1 MKKILLAILLM
12 APLSIFAQKFAHFN
26 SADII
31 PAMKEY
37 TAAQEEIEKLA
48 SQYEE
53 DLKRMQDEFN
63 KKLEDYQK
71 NGDKLLDNV
80 KQRREAELAD
90 LQQRIQQSYQ
100 DNQQELSKVQNEKL
114 QAIQEL
120 VMAAIK
126 KVGEAG
132 GYVYIVDTSAG
143 VIPFVSSTLS
153 TDVTPEVKKALG
165 MQ

>member
-26 SADII
+26 SAEII

-37 TAAQEEIEKLA
+37 TTAQEEIEKLA
-48 SQYEE
+48 GQYEE

-71 NGDKLLDNV
+71 NGANLLDNV

-100 DNQQELSKVQNEKL
+100 DNQQELTKVQNEKL

-126 KVGEAG
+126 KVGESG

-143 VIPFVSSTLS
+143 VIPFVSTTLS
-153 TDVTPEVKKALG
+153 TDVTPDVKKALG

>member
-1 MKKILLAILLM
+1 MKKILLATLLM

-26 SADII
+26 SAEII

-37 TAAQEEIEKLA
+37 TTAQEEIEKLA
-48 SQYEE
+48 SQYED

-71 NGDKLLDNV
+71 NGANLLDNV

-100 DNQQELSKVQNEKL
+100 DNQQELTKVQNEKL

-120 VMAAIK
+120 VMVAIK

-143 VIPFVSSTLS
+143 VIPFVSTTLS

>member
-1 MKKILLAILLM
+1 MKKILFAILLM

-37 TAAQEEIEKLA
+37 TVAQEEIEKLA
-48 SQYEE
+48 TQYED

-71 NGDKLLDNV
+71 NGANLLDNV
-80 KQRREAELAD
+80 KQRREAELQD

-100 DNQQELSKVQNEKL
+100 DNQQELAKIQNEKL

-143 VIPFVSSTLS
+143 VIPFVNNALS

>member
-1 MKKILLAILLM
+1 MKKILFAILLM

-31 PAMKEY
+31 PNMKEY
-37 TAAQEEIEKLA
+37 TTAQEEIEKLA
-48 SQYEE
+48 SQYED

-71 NGDKLLDNV
+71 NGANLLDNV

-143 VIPFVSSTLS
+143 VIPFVSTTLS

>member
-48 SQYEE
+48 TQYED

-71 NGDKLLDNV
+71 NGANLLDNV

-100 DNQQELSKVQNEKL
+100 DNQQELSKIQNEKL

-132 GYVYIVDTSAG
+132 GYIYIVDTSAG
-143 VIPFVSSTLS
+143 VIPFVNNTLS